1 MPSLPILSLYIVFV
15 VIDADAFCKNQQTAH
30 QADGLGRSAHARA
43 VKWRECILE
52 TSPVYLDGKVIQL
65 MTLVEHIGQGIK

>member
-1 MPSLPILSLYIVFV
+1 MPSLPILSLYIAFV

-30 QADGLGRSAHARA
+30 QADVLGRSAHALA

-52 TSPVYLDGKVIQL
+52 TSPVYLVGKEVQF
-65 MTLVEHIGQGIK
+65 MMLVEHIG